1 MICLVGFMGAGKT
14 TALRGL
20 REAGLRTADIDL
32 LIEQREGA
40 SIPEIFEK
48 GGEDAFRAV
57 EEEVTLATIGDGQ
70 HDAVAL
76 GGGAVTSAA
85 VRRALSERGAETV
98 WIDIPPDLA
107 WERVVGSDRPLA
119 REREAFDAL
128 FAEREPL
135 YLESADLVLPGGA
148 SELSPRILHLVE
160 FLDRLPEGARILWA
174 ADSSHGYPVF
184 IGPSLLGAG
193 LLDRDGPL
201 ADRLD
206 GRSFTVTDQEVGR
219 IYGPALR
226 GIDAQIEVAAGEA
239 SKSMA
244 TAESVLSELARLGA
258 TRSDHLVAL
267 GGGVV
272 GDLAGFCAA
281 TYQRGIPVVQVPT
294 SLVAQVDSAY
304 GGKTGVD
311 LPEGKNYVGAFHQ
324 PAAVI
329 ADTTAL
335 STLPEA
341 ELAAGMAEVIK
352 TGLLAGGYLWQ
363 EVRSLQAGEIL
374 SRPDIVFGC
383 ARHKC
388 EVVAADEKD
397 AGVRAALNLG
407 HTVGHAIETV
417 TGYSTY
423 RHGEA
428 VALGL
433 LAAMRLSGADDLR
446 SEVRELNLRHGLPV
460 ELEPGID
467 PVKIVETVAFDK
479 KKTAA
484 GVGFVLLPEPGSPQ
498 VGCRVEERDLKA
510 AVEEIAA

>member
-14 TALRGL
+14 TALEALRG
-20 REAGLRTADIDL
+20 AGLTTADTDF

-48 GGEDAFRAV
+48 GGEDAFRAI
-57 EEEVTLATIGDGQ
+57 EEEVTLSAISEAR
-70 HDAVAL
+70 HDAISL

-119 REREAFDAL
+119 REKEAFDAL

-135 YLESADLVLPGGA
+135 YLETADVVLPESSG
-148 SELSPRILHLVE
+148 ELLIETLPLVKAV
-160 FLDRLPEGARILWA
+160 DRLPEGTRILWA
-174 ADSSHGYPVF
+174 NGRPDGYPAF

-193 LLDRDGPL
+193 LLDREGL
-201 ADRLD
+201 LGDRL
-206 GRSFTVTDQEVGR
+206 GGSPFTVTDEDVGR
-219 IYGPALR
+219 IYGPALPGHEQR
-226 GIDAQIEVAAGEA
+226 IQVPAGEA
-239 SKSMA
+239 SKSMGV
-244 TAESVLSELARLGA
+244 AESVMSELARRGT

-281 TYQRGIPVVQVPT
+281 TYQRGIQVVQVPT

-329 ADTTAL
+329 SDTTTLA
-335 STLPEA
+335 TLPEA

-363 EVRSLQAGEIL
+363 EIRELERGEIL

-383 ARHKC
+383 ARYKC
-388 EVVAADEKD
+388 QVVAADELD
-397 AGVRAALNLG
+397 TGMRAALNLG

-417 TGYSTY
+417 TGYSAY

-433 LAAMRLSGADDLR
+433 LAAMRLSGAEELR
-446 SEVRELNLRHGLPV
+446 SELSELNEKHGLPSRMDTGVDPMKVV
-460 ELEPGID
+460 EM
-467 PVKIVETVAFDK
+467 VSFDK
-479 KKTAA
+479 KKTDA
-484 GVGFVLLPEPGSPQ
+484 GIGFVLLSEPGSPR
-498 VGCRVEERDLKA
+498 VGCQVEQRELAA
-510 AVEEIAA
+510 AVGELAT